1 MSYRTKKHWG
11 TKKTLKEQLKYC
23 FHEEAVDNKIFEKSL
38 HSTLLLANREL
49 QQKCQ
54 RPRISFRE
62 FLTLQIKYMGLPIWI
77 VQGLLLLG
85 ICALLPSLLQY
96 YLAHLTSRGIA
107 ALLCCFSTILAMHSI
122 SFAYRSSRY
131 GMWEIET
138 VSHFSLTRLLAAKI
152 LLSGMGNIIL
162 LGAVFTVISQNTS
175 YNRARTL
182 FYLLI
187 PFLLAKYGSLLLQR
201 HISMERLQ
209 VCFVWMCFGLPGVI
223 FLLSRYVPIC
233 FEQSLSPGWGGMCLI
248 LILACVYQLWQMI
261 LMEERTG
268 FYGIT
273 D

>member
-1 MSYRTKKHWG
+1 MNYR

-23 FHEEAVDNKIFEKSL
+23 FHEEATNIRVSEQSL

-49 QQKCQ
+49 CQKCQ
-54 RPRISFRE
+54 RSRIGFRE
-62 FLTLQIKYMGLPIWI
+62 FFILQIKYMGLSIWI
-77 VQGLLLLG
+77 VQGLLLSG
-85 ICALLPSLLQY
+85 ICTLLPSLLQY

-107 ALLCCFSTILAMHSI
+107 ALLCCFSTILSIHSI

-138 VSHFSLTRLLAAKI
+138 ASHFSLTRLLAAKI

-162 LGAVFTVISQNTS
+162 LGAVFIVISQNTS
-175 YNRARTL
+175 CNRARTL

-187 PFLLAKYGSLLLQR
+187 PFLLARYGSLLLQR

-209 VCFVWMCFGLPGVI
+209 VCYVWMCFGLPGVI

-233 FEQSLSPGWGGMCLI
+233 FEQSFSPGWSGMCLI
-248 LILACVYQLWQMI
+248 LILACVHQLWKMI
-261 LMEERTG
+261 LMEERTE